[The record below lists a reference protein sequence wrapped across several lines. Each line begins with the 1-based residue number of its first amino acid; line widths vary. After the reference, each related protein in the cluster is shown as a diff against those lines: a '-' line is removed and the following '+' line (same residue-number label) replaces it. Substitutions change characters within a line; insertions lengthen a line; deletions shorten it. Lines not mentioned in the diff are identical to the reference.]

1 MTKLL
6 VSSFKLL
13 NMISNR
19 NSLKKIKNF
28 INNKSFILEKN
39 TMIYLNSNTKWI
51 YSLIY
56 VSFYLN
62 DPQYLYLASHS
73 FLTLH
78 ESKEFK
84 LEVLDEFIIIISLL
98 LNLFKYKNEDKS
110 KHYIYLIKKIVSET
124 AIKLN
129 DYKVN
134 AINKDSL
141 KLGFLMISAYKIRI
155 IIFHYKD
162 INDIVDK
169 SVLFNI
175 YESLLNGSL
184 DMLHK
189 LKFNDYTVKN
199 NAYEWLYIVKGL
211 NAIKYLEY
219 IYKNNKINDKYYFKI
234 IKMSRY
240 HTLKN
245 RIKKNITTISY
256 NKGNWSEFKNINNE
270 MISIVDYPILYLI

>member
-1 MTKLL
+1 MNKLL
-6 VSSFKLL
+6 VSSLKLL
-13 NMISNR
+13 NMTSDRHSI
-19 NSLKKIKNF
+19 KKIKNF
-28 INNKSFILEKN
+28 INNNSIILDKN
-39 TMIYLNSNTKWI
+39 TIIYFNSNITWI

-62 DPQYLYLASHS
+62 DAQYLYLASHY

-78 ESKEFK
+78 NSKEFK
-84 LEVLDEFIIIISLL
+84 LEVLDEFIIIVSLL

-110 KHYIYLIKKIVSET
+110 KNYIYLIKKIVSET

-129 DYKVN
+129 DYKVST
-134 AINKDSL
+134 INRNLL

-155 IIFHYKD
+155 ILFHYKH

-175 YESLLNGSL
+175 YDSLLNGSL
-184 DMLHK
+184 DMLNK
-189 LKFNDYTVKN
+189 LKFNEYTVKN
-199 NAYEWLYIVKGL
+199 NAYEWLYIIKGL

-219 IYKNNKINDKYYFKI
+219 FYKNNKINDKYYIKI
-234 IKMSRY
+234 KKMNRY
-240 HTLKN
+240 QTVKYK
-245 RIKKNITTISY
+245 IKKNINTISY

-270 MISIVDYPILYLI
+270 MMLIVDYPILYLI